1 MSQSENGSIKKKCQ
15 KCIKNDEINILEDEI
30 KQLKLMLELKDTK
43 INLLEK
49 QIYILEKYKN
59 D

>member
-1 MSQSENGSIKKKCQ
+1 MGNILWCEEKKCQ

>member
-1 MSQSENGSIKKKCQ
+1 MGNLLFCEEKKCE
-15 KCIKNDEINILEDEI
+15 KCLKNDEINLLEEEI
-30 KQLKLMLELKDTK
+30 RQLKLMLELKDTK

>member
-1 MSQSENGSIKKKCQ
+1 MGNILWCEEKKCE
-15 KCIKNDEINILEDEI
+15 KCIKNDEIIILEDEI
-30 KQLKLMLELKDTK
+30 KQLNLMLELKDTK

>member
-1 MSQSENGSIKKKCQ
+1 MGNLLFCEEKKCE
-15 KCIKNDEINILEDEI
+15 KCLKNDEINLLEDEI
-30 KQLKLMLELKDTK
+30 KQLNLMLELKDTK

>member
-1 MSQSENGSIKKKCQ
+1 MGNILWCEEKKCE
-15 KCIKNDEINILEDEI
+15 KCIKNDVINILEDEI

>member
-1 MSQSENGSIKKKCQ
+1 MGNILWCEEKKCE
-15 KCIKNDEINILEDEI
+15 KCLKNDELSILEDEI
-30 KQLKLMLELKDTK
+30 KQLKLIIELKDTK

>member
-1 MSQSENGSIKKKCQ
+1 MGNILWCEEKKCE